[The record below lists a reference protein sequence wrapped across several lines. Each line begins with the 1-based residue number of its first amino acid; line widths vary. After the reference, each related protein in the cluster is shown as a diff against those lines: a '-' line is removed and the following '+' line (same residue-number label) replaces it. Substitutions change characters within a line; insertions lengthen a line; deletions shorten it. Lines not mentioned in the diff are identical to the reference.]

1 MAAAPAAPAAPAT
14 PAASAAPASGLSAT
28 SLYCGDLS
36 PESTEAQLYELFST
50 IGPVVSIRVCRD
62 LITRRSLGYAYVN
75 FQQGAD
81 AARAIDVLNFNVV
94 NGKPIRIMYSQRDP
108 ALRKSGVGNIFI
120 KNLDKEI
127 DNKALYDTFSQFGNI
142 VSAKVA
148 ADGQGVS
155 KGYGFVQFAEQEAAQ
170 QAIDK
175 VNGMLLNDKQ
185 VYVGPFQR
193 RGERGGGPTT
203 FNNVYVKN
211 LHESVDEDKLKEV
224 FGAIGKL
231 TSVVIMKDGEGK
243 SKGFGFVC
251 FEESEA
257 ASEAVEKLDGYD
269 KIEDK
274 AWVVCR
280 AQKKAEREAELKAKF
295 DAERRERLEKM
306 AGANLYIKNLEDT
319 VDDAKL
325 RELFAEFGT
334 ITSCRVMRDASG
346 ARYDTNSNRTI
357 PEQCERREQGGASP
371 RRRRPLAR
379 IPTRRW
385 RKLSRNWPARLF
397 AGVFFPLGSHFADAL
412 SRSSPLCPTA
422 AALRSSPFPPPTR
435 PPAR

>member
-1 MAAAPAAPAAPAT
+1 M
-14 PAASAAPASGLSAT
+14 
-28 SLYCGDLS
+28 
-36 PESTEAQLYELFST
+36 
-50 IGPVVSIRVCRD
+50 VSIRVCRD

-224 FGAIGKL
+224 FGAVGKL

-346 ARYDTNSNRTI
+346 ARYDTNSNGTI
-357 PEQCERREQGGASP
+357 PERCERREQGGASP
-371 RRRRPLAR
+371 RRRRPRAR

-385 RKLSRNWPARLF
+385 RKLSRNWRARLF
-397 AGVFFPLGSHFADAL
+397 AGVFFPF
-412 SRSSPLCPTA
+412 RVPLC
-422 AALRSSPFPPPTR
+422 
-435 PPAR
+435 